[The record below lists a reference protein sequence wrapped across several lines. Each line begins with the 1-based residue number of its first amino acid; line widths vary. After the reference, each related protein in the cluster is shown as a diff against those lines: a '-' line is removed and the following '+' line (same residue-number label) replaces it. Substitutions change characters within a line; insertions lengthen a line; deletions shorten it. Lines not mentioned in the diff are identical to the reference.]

1 MVLNYTK
8 ETVAFPKLVTYP
20 PVNALL
26 HVNSRIPSLKACMFA
41 CFSGAASEKQ
51 PPTTDK
57 REINTARNQ
66 YSVSRHFLSGK
77 QASRAQPG
85 IQAGSLI

>member
-1 MVLNYTK
+1 
-8 ETVAFPKLVTYP
+8 
-20 PVNALL
+20 
-26 HVNSRIPSLKACMFA
+26 MFL

-77 QASRAQPG
+77 QASQAQSG
-85 IQAGSLI
+85 SQAGSIIQNG